1 MELKVEEIKA
11 LAPLQF
17 NYEEL
22 KANLTAKVET
32 YKSMV
37 YTDENIKVAKSDRA
51 LLNKLKK
58 AINDEKIRVVK
69 ELRDIYKIDEFE
81 SKCKELISIIDD
93 ANKNVDTQVK
103 AYEQNIKDEKL
114 KEIMNFFIENV
125 GEYEELINFDKI
137 FNERWLNA
145 TYKMEQIQK
154 DILHIFTKTKTDLN
168 VIDTQFTDEIINKQ
182 VKMSYFN
189 NIADTNV
196 LTLAILDGN
205 KIIENNKRLEE
216 LKQQQEAK
224 KQENNAQV
232 NTQVSGQV
240 SEQVAETEKL
250 TELAFRVWVTDE
262 QKILFKNFMKE
273 NKIKGEMINLN
284 ERRN

>member
-11 LAPLQF
+11 LAPVQF

-32 YKSMV
+32 YKNMV
-37 YTDENIKVAKSDRA
+37 YTDENIKVAKADRT
-51 LLNKLKK
+51 LLNKLSK
-58 AINDEKIRVVK
+58 AINDEKIRVK
-69 ELRDIYKIDEFE
+69 NLLLEPFTDFE
-81 SKCKELISIIDD
+81 NKCKELMTIVNE
-93 ANKNVDTQVK
+93 AVTNVDTQVK

-125 GEYEELINFDKI
+125 GEYEELINFDNV

-145 TYKMEQIQK
+145 TYKMDQVQK
-154 DILHIFTKTKTDLN
+154 DILHIFAKTKTDLA
-168 VIDTQFTDEIINKQ
+168 VIDTQFADENINKA
-182 VKMSYFN
+182 VKIEYFN
-189 NIADTNV
+189 HVADSSV
-196 LTLAILDGN
+196 LTLAIQKGN
-205 KIIENNKRLEE
+205 SIIENNKRLEE
-216 LKQQQEAK
+216 LKQKEIEATKTIENHTKVDNDVQQPKE
-224 KQENNAQV
+224 
-232 NTQVSGQV
+232 
-240 SEQVAETEKL
+240 EKL

-284 ERRN
+284 ERRS